1 MAFLGNVEYRP
12 DETGTA
18 ASVKCPLVDDWT
30 EPIDCLEN
38 QSVREEFIPS
48 RFKVKLNWKKIC
60 EACPFRDY

>member
-1 MAFLGNVEYRP
+1 MAFLGNVEYKP
-12 DETGTA
+12 D
-18 ASVKCPLVDDWT
+18 

-48 RFKVKLNWKKIC
+48 RFKAKQNWKKIC